1 MIARID
7 TDLPGKNGDRAR
19 AWVSLDAIVVEHAG
33 IYTVATRGHVDRG
46 QLAEMARVLTEASQ
60 P

>member
-7 TDLPGKNGDRAR
+7 TDLPGGKRAR

-33 IYTVATRGHVDRG
+33 IYTVAVRHHVVRD
-46 QLAEMARVLTEASQ
+46 QLAEMAAVLTEASQ

>member
-7 TDLPGKNGDRAR
+7 TDLPGNDRAR
-19 AWVSLDAIVVEHAG
+19 AWLSVDAIVVEHAG
-33 IYTVATRGHVDRG
+33 IYTVATRAHVDRH
-46 QLAEMARVLTEASQ
+46 QLAEMAAVLTEASQ